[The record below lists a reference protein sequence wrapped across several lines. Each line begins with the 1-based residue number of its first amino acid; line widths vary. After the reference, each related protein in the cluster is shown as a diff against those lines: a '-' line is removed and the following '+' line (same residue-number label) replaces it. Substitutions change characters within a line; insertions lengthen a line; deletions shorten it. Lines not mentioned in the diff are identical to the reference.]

1 MVHCGN
7 VEPKNSFILA
17 SILEETTNDLIQ
29 ASSIKLEHPTA
40 AYECQTYQMSAGSA
54 PLGSVVG
61 GVNSL
66 SSSAG
71 GAMVAG
77 SDGRSSVSTSMVLP
91 SGYSSKYFGCYE

>member
-40 AYECQTYQMSAGSA
+40 AYECQTYQMSASSA

-61 GVNSL
+61 GVNNI
-66 SSSAG
+66 SSSAAG
-71 GAMVAG
+71 GMITSG
-77 SDGRSSVSTSMVLP
+77 DGRSSVSASMVLP
-91 SGYSSKYFGCYE
+91 SGYSSK